1 MFQRAQWIRYSY
13 NILLVKPS
21 LVELNL
27 TTKEIHMAKKLF
39 VGSLAWGTTDDG
51 LNAHFATVGTVA
63 SAKVVTDRETGR
75 SRGFGFVEFDNDAEA
90 DAAVEK
96 LNNSDLDGR
105 QITVNEARPREDR
118 PRRDFGGNG
127 GGNGGGRSW

>member
-1 MFQRAQWIRYSY
+1 M
-13 NILLVKPS
+13 
-21 LVELNL
+21 
-27 TTKEIHMAKKLF
+27 KKLF
-39 VGSLAWGTTDDG
+39 VGSLAWATNDDG
-51 LNAHFATVGTVA
+51 LAAHFASAGTVA

-75 SRGFGFVEFDNDAEA
+75 SRGFGFVEYENDAEA

-105 QITVNEARPREDR
+105 QITVNEARPREDK

-127 GGNGGGRSW
+127 GGNRSW